1 MKTFSLLIYFTG
13 DDFILDPASTVQLIT
28 LIILIGLS
36 AFFSSAETAFTTVNK
51 IRIRTFEEE
60 GRPNAALVRKIIEEP
75 QKLLSAIL
83 IGNNIVNLSASS
95 LATTFVSRLMTNM
108 GMKNQIATAIGI
120 TTGILTLIVL
130 IFGEIT
136 PKNIA
141 TKAAE
146 RICFIY
152 IKPIYF
158 ITILFTPLIFILNK
172 ISLWLMK
179 VLGMKYTGKERIMT
193 ENELLTIID
202 VSHEE
207 GVLESE
213 EKEMIT
219 NVVDFGD
226 SLAKDVMV
234 PRIDMISIPVDIS
247 YDALRDVFKEH
258 MYSRLPVYEDTK
270 DNVLGIVTLKDFF
283 IYEGDKETFKITELL
298 REPYFTYEY
307 QKTSDLLIQMR
318 ENSINISIVL
328 DEYGATAGI
337 ITLEDLI
344 EEIVGEIR
352 DEYDDDEEDPI
363 QKLSVS
369 EYLVD
374 GSTRLEDINETF
386 GCHIESDDYDS
397 IAGHMINVLEH
408 IPTEGEEIT
417 EDYIRFVI
425 EKMDKNRIDTIHVY
439 LTEPEA
445 NMRPEQK

>member
-1 MKTFSLLIYFTG
+1 M
-13 DDFILDPASTVQLIT
+13 DPASTVQLIT
-28 LIILIGLS
+28 LIILIALS

-60 GRPNAALVRKIIEEP
+60 GRPNASLIRKIVEEP

-95 LATTFVSRLMTNM
+95 LATTMVSRIMTNL
-108 GMKNQIATAIGI
+108 GLEHQTATAIGL
-120 TTGILTLIVL
+120 TTGALTLIVL

-158 ITILFTPLIFILNK
+158 LTVLFTPLIYIMNK
-172 ISLWLMK
+172 ISFGLMK
-179 VLGMKYTGKERIMT
+179 LLGMKYTGKERIMT

-226 SLAKDVMV
+226 SIAKDVMV
-234 PRIDMISIPVDIS
+234 PRIDMVSVPVDIS
-247 YDALRDVFKEH
+247 YDALRHAFKED
-258 MYSRLPVYEDTK
+258 MYSRLPVYEETK
-270 DNVLGIVTLKDFF
+270 DNVIGIVTLKDFF
-283 IYEGDKETFKITELL
+283 KYEGNKDTFKITELL

-363 QKLSVS
+363 QKLNTS

-374 GSTRLEDINETF
+374 GSTRLDDINETF

-397 IAGHMINVLEH
+397 IAGHMINILEH

-445 NMRPEQK
+445 DMKPEQK

>member
-1 MKTFSLLIYFTG
+1 M
-13 DDFILDPASTVQLIT
+13 DPTSVAQLIT
-28 LIILIGLS
+28 LIILIILS

-60 GRPNAALVRKIIEEP
+60 GRPNAALIRKLTDDP
-75 QKLLSAIL
+75 QKMLSAIL
-83 IGNNIVNLSASS
+83 IGNNIVNLTASS
-95 LATTFVSRLMTNM
+95 LTTIMVTRITANLGLAS
-108 GMKNQIATAIGI
+108 KSATAIGI
-120 TTGILTLIVL
+120 ATGILTLIILV
-130 IFGEIT
+130 FGEIT
-136 PKNIA
+136 PKSIA
-141 TKAAE
+141 TRSSE
-146 RICFIY
+146 RICFFY
-152 IKPIYF
+152 IKPIYWMTV
-158 ITILFTPLIFILNK
+158 IFTPLIFIVNK
-172 ISLWLMK
+172 IPFGFMK
-179 VLGMKYTGKERIMT
+179 LFGMRYTGKERVMT

-213 EKEMIT
+213 EKEMIN

-226 SLAKDVMV
+226 SLAKDIMV
-234 PRIDMISIPVDIS
+234 PRIDMVSVPSAIS
-247 YDALRDVFKEH
+247 YDDLKKTFKRD
-258 MYSRLPVYEDTK
+258 MYSRLPVYEESK
-270 DNVLGIVTLKDFF
+270 DNVVGIVTLKDFF
-283 IYEGDKETFKITELL
+283 NYEGTKEDFKLSDLL

-328 DEYGATAGI
+328 DEYGSTAGI

-363 QKLSVS
+363 QKLSTS

-374 GSTRLEDINETF
+374 GSTRLDDINEVF
-386 GCHIESDDYDS
+386 GCNIESDDYDS

-408 IPTEGEEIT
+408 IPCEGEEIT

-425 EKMDKNRIDTIHVY
+425 DKMDKNRIDKIHVY
-439 LTEPEA
+439 LTTPEKDI
-445 NMRPEQK
+445 QKKHK

>member
-1 MKTFSLLIYFTG
+1 M
-13 DDFILDPASTVQLIT
+13 DPTSVAQLIT
-28 LIILIGLS
+28 LIILVLLS

-51 IRIRTFEEE
+51 IRIRTFEDE
-60 GRPNAALVRKIIEEP
+60 GRPKAALIRKIIEEP
-75 QKLLSAIL
+75 QKMLSAIL

-95 LATTFVSRLMTNM
+95 LMTTMVTRIMMNLGLASKT
-108 GMKNQIATAIGI
+108 ATAIGVS
-120 TTGILTLIVL
+120 TGVLTLVILV
-130 IFGEIT
+130 FGEIT
-136 PKNIA
+136 PKSIA
-141 TKAAE
+141 THSAE

-152 IKPIYF
+152 IKPIYWL
-158 ITILFTPLIFILNK
+158 TVVFTPLIFIVNK
-172 ISLWLMK
+172 ISFGLMK
-179 VLGMKYTGKERIMT
+179 LLGMRYTGKERVMT

-213 EKEMIT
+213 EKEMIN

-234 PRIDMISIPVDIS
+234 PRIDMVSIPVEAS
-247 YDALRDVFKEH
+247 YDELRSVFKKD
-258 MYSRLPVYEDTK
+258 MYSRLPVYEETK
-270 DNVLGIVTLKDFF
+270 DNVIGIVTLKDFF
-283 IYEGDKETFKITELL
+283 NYEGTKEAFKLSDLL

-337 ITLEDLI
+337 ITLEDLL

-352 DEYDDDEEDPI
+352 DEYDDDEVDPI
-363 QKLSVS
+363 QKLNTS

-374 GSTRLEDINETF
+374 GSTRLDDINETF
-386 GCHIESDDYDS
+386 DCHIESDDYDS

-439 LTEPEA
+439 LTEPEE
-445 NMRPEQK
+445 NMEPEHK

>member
-1 MKTFSLLIYFTG
+1 M
-13 DDFILDPASTVQLIT
+13 DPTSVAQLIT
-28 LIILIGLS
+28 LIILIILS

-60 GRPNAALVRKIIEEP
+60 GRPNAALIRKLTDDP
-75 QKLLSAIL
+75 QKMLSAIL
-83 IGNNIVNLSASS
+83 IGNNIVNLTASS
-95 LATTFVSRLMTNM
+95 LTTIMVTRITANLGLAS
-108 GMKNQIATAIGI
+108 KSATAIGI
-120 TTGILTLIVL
+120 ATGILTLIILV
-130 IFGEIT
+130 FGEIT
-136 PKNIA
+136 PKSIA
-141 TKAAE
+141 TRSSE
-146 RICFIY
+146 RICFFY
-152 IKPIYF
+152 IKPIYWM
-158 ITILFTPLIFILNK
+158 TIIFTPLIFIVNK
-172 ISLWLMK
+172 ISFGFMK
-179 VLGMKYTGKERIMT
+179 LFGMRYTGKERVMT

-213 EKEMIT
+213 EKEMIN

-226 SLAKDVMV
+226 SLAKDIMV
-234 PRIDMISIPVDIS
+234 PRIDMVSVPSAIS
-247 YDALRDVFKEH
+247 YDDLKKTFKRD
-258 MYSRLPVYEDTK
+258 MYSRLPVYEESK
-270 DNVLGIVTLKDFF
+270 DNVVGIVTLKDFF
-283 IYEGDKETFKITELL
+283 NYEGTKEDFKLSDLL

-328 DEYGATAGI
+328 DEYGSTAGI

-363 QKLSVS
+363 QKLSTS

-374 GSTRLEDINETF
+374 GSTRLDDINEVF
-386 GCHIESDDYDS
+386 GCNIESDDYDS

-408 IPTEGEEIT
+408 IPCEGEEIT

-425 EKMDKNRIDTIHVY
+425 DKMDKNRIDKIHVY
-439 LTEPEA
+439 LTTPEKDI
-445 NMRPEQK
+445 QKKHK

>member
-1 MKTFSLLIYFTG
+1 M
-13 DDFILDPASTVQLIT
+13 DPTSVAQLIT
-28 LIILIGLS
+28 LIILIILS

-60 GRPNAALVRKIIEEP
+60 GRPNASLIRKLTDDP
-75 QKLLSAIL
+75 QKMLSAIL
-83 IGNNIVNLSASS
+83 IGNNIVNLTASS
-95 LATTFVSRLMTNM
+95 LTTIMVTRITANLGLAS
-108 GMKNQIATAIGI
+108 KSATAIGI
-120 TTGILTLIVL
+120 ATGILTLIILV
-130 IFGEIT
+130 FGEIT
-136 PKNIA
+136 PKSIA
-141 TKAAE
+141 TRSSE
-146 RICFIY
+146 RICFFY
-152 IKPIYF
+152 IKPIYWMTV
-158 ITILFTPLIFILNK
+158 IFTPLIFIVNK
-172 ISLWLMK
+172 ISFGFMK
-179 VLGMKYTGKERIMT
+179 LFGMRYTGKERVMT

-213 EKEMIT
+213 EKEMIN

-226 SLAKDVMV
+226 SLAKDIMV
-234 PRIDMISIPVDIS
+234 PRIDMVSVPSAIS
-247 YDALRDVFKEH
+247 YDDLKKTFKRD
-258 MYSRLPVYEDTK
+258 MYSRLPVYEESK
-270 DNVLGIVTLKDFF
+270 DNVVGIVTLKDFF
-283 IYEGDKETFKITELL
+283 NYEGTKEDFKLSDLL

-328 DEYGATAGI
+328 DEYGSTAGI

-363 QKLSVS
+363 QKLSTS

-374 GSTRLEDINETF
+374 GSTRLDDINEVF
-386 GCHIESDDYDS
+386 GCNIESDDYDS

-408 IPTEGEEIT
+408 IPCEGEEIT

-425 EKMDKNRIDTIHVY
+425 DKMDKNRIDKIHVY
-439 LTEPEA
+439 LTTPEKDIH
-445 NMRPEQK
+445 QKHK

>member
-1 MKTFSLLIYFTG
+1 M
-13 DDFILDPASTVQLIT
+13 DPASTVQLIT
-28 LIILIGLS
+28 LIILILLS

-60 GRPNAALVRKIIEEP
+60 GRPNAALVRQIIDEP

-95 LATTFVSRLMTNM
+95 LATTMVTRIMANM
-108 GMKNQIATAIGI
+108 GMASKTATAIGL
-120 TTGILTLIVL
+120 TTGVLTLVVL

-152 IKPIYF
+152 VKPIYF
-158 ITILFTPLIFILNK
+158 LTIVFTPIIFIMNK
-172 ISLWLMK
+172 ISFALMK
-179 VLGMKYTGKERIMT
+179 LLGMKYTGKERIMT

-213 EKEMIT
+213 EKEMIN

-234 PRIDMISIPVDIS
+234 PRIDMVSVPSDID
-247 YDALRDVFKEH
+247 YDALRHVFKKD
-258 MYSRLPVYEDTK
+258 MYSRLPVYEETK
-270 DNVLGIVTLKDFF
+270 DNVIGIVTLKDFF
-283 IYEGDKETFKITELL
+283 TYEGTKEEFKISDLL
-298 REPYFTYEY
+298 REPFFTYEY

-337 ITLEDLI
+337 ITLEDLL

-363 QKLSVS
+363 KKLNTS

-374 GSTRLEDINETF
+374 GSTRLDDINETF
-386 GCHIESDDYDS
+386 GCRIESDDYDS
-397 IAGHMINVLEH
+397 IAGHMINILEH

-439 LTEPEA
+439 LTEPEDH
-445 NMRPEQK
+445 MKPEQK

>member
-1 MKTFSLLIYFTG
+1 M
-13 DDFILDPASTVQLIT
+13 DPTSVAQLIT
-28 LIILIGLS
+28 LIILIILS

-60 GRPNAALVRKIIEEP
+60 GRPNAALIRKLTDDP
-75 QKLLSAIL
+75 QKMLSAIL
-83 IGNNIVNLSASS
+83 IGNNIVNLTASS
-95 LATTFVSRLMTNM
+95 LTTIMVTRITANLGLAS
-108 GMKNQIATAIGI
+108 KSATAIGI
-120 TTGILTLIVL
+120 ATGILTLIILV
-130 IFGEIT
+130 FGEIT
-136 PKNIA
+136 PKSIA
-141 TKAAE
+141 TRSSE
-146 RICFIY
+146 RICFFY
-152 IKPIYF
+152 IKPIYWMTV
-158 ITILFTPLIFILNK
+158 IFTPLIFIVNK
-172 ISLWLMK
+172 ISFGFMK
-179 VLGMKYTGKERIMT
+179 LFGMRYTGKERVMT

-213 EKEMIT
+213 EKEMIN

-226 SLAKDVMV
+226 SLAKDIMV
-234 PRIDMISIPVDIS
+234 PRIDMVSVPSAIS
-247 YDALRDVFKEH
+247 YDDLKKTFKRD
-258 MYSRLPVYEDTK
+258 MYSRLPVYEESK
-270 DNVLGIVTLKDFF
+270 DNVVGIVTLKDFF
-283 IYEGDKETFKITELL
+283 NYEGTKEDFKLSDLL

-328 DEYGATAGI
+328 DEYGSTAGI

-363 QKLSVS
+363 QKLSTS

-374 GSTRLEDINETF
+374 GSTRLDDINEVF
-386 GCHIESDDYDS
+386 GCNIESDDYDS

-408 IPTEGEEIT
+408 IPCEGEEIT

-425 EKMDKNRIDTIHVY
+425 DKMDKNRIDKIHVY
-439 LTEPEA
+439 LTTPEKDI
-445 NMRPEQK
+445 QKKHK

>member
-1 MKTFSLLIYFTG
+1 M
-13 DDFILDPASTVQLIT
+13 DPTSVAQLIT
-28 LIILIGLS
+28 LIILIILS

-60 GRPNAALVRKIIEEP
+60 GRPNASLIRKLTDDP
-75 QKLLSAIL
+75 QKMLSAIL
-83 IGNNIVNLSASS
+83 IGNNIVNLTASS
-95 LATTFVSRLMTNM
+95 LTTIMVTRITANLGLAS
-108 GMKNQIATAIGI
+108 KSATAIGI
-120 TTGILTLIVL
+120 ATGILTLIILV
-130 IFGEIT
+130 FGEIT
-136 PKNIA
+136 PKSIA
-141 TKAAE
+141 TRSSE
-146 RICFIY
+146 RICFFY
-152 IKPIYF
+152 IKPIYWMTV
-158 ITILFTPLIFILNK
+158 IFTPLIFIVNK
-172 ISLWLMK
+172 ISFGFMK
-179 VLGMKYTGKERIMT
+179 LFGMRYTGKERVMT

-213 EKEMIT
+213 EKEMIN

-226 SLAKDVMV
+226 SLAKDIMV
-234 PRIDMISIPVDIS
+234 PRIDMVSVPSAIS
-247 YDALRDVFKEH
+247 YDDLKKTFKRD
-258 MYSRLPVYEDTK
+258 MYSRLPVYEESK
-270 DNVLGIVTLKDFF
+270 DNVVGIVTLKDFF
-283 IYEGDKETFKITELL
+283 NYEGTKEDFKLSDLL

-363 QKLSVS
+363 QKLSTS

-374 GSTRLEDINETF
+374 GSTRLDDINEVF
-386 GCHIESDDYDS
+386 GCNIESDDYDS

-408 IPTEGEEIT
+408 IPCEGEEIT

-425 EKMDKNRIDTIHVY
+425 DKMDKNRIDKIHVY
-439 LTEPEA
+439 LTTPEKDIQ
-445 NMRPEQK
+445 QKHK

>member
-1 MKTFSLLIYFTG
+1 M
-13 DDFILDPASTVQLIT
+13 DPTSVAQLIT
-28 LIILIGLS
+28 LIILVLLS

-60 GRPNAALVRKIIEEP
+60 GRPKAALIRKIIEEP
-75 QKLLSAIL
+75 QKMLSAIL

-95 LATTFVSRLMTNM
+95 LTTTMVTRIMMNLGLASKT
-108 GMKNQIATAIGI
+108 ATAIGVS
-120 TTGILTLIVL
+120 TGVLTLVILV
-130 IFGEIT
+130 FGEIT
-136 PKNIA
+136 PKSIA
-141 TKAAE
+141 THSAE

-152 IKPIYF
+152 VKPIYWLTV
-158 ITILFTPLIFILNK
+158 IFTPLIFIVNK
-172 ISLWLMK
+172 ISFGLMK
-179 VLGMKYTGKERIMT
+179 LLGMRYTGKERVMT

-213 EKEMIT
+213 EKEMIN

-234 PRIDMISIPVDIS
+234 PRIDMVSVPIGAS
-247 YDALRDVFKEH
+247 YDELRAVFKED
-258 MYSRLPVYEDTK
+258 MYSRLPVYEEAK
-270 DNVLGIVTLKDFF
+270 DNVIGIVTLKDFF
-283 IYEGDKETFKITELL
+283 NYEGRKEDFRLSELL

-318 ENSINISIVL
+318 ENSINITIVL

-337 ITLEDLI
+337 ITLEDLL

-352 DEYDDDEEDPI
+352 DEYDDDEVDAI
-363 QKLSVS
+363 QKLSTS

-374 GSTRLEDINETF
+374 GSTRLDDINETF

-439 LTEPEA
+439 LTEPEE
-445 NMRPEQK
+445 NMAPEHK

>member
-1 MKTFSLLIYFTG
+1 M
-13 DDFILDPASTVQLIT
+13 DPTSVAQLIT
-28 LIILIGLS
+28 LIILIILS

-60 GRPNAALVRKIIEEP
+60 GRPNAALIRKLTDDP
-75 QKLLSAIL
+75 QKMLSAIL
-83 IGNNIVNLSASS
+83 IGNNMVNLTASS
-95 LATTFVSRLMTNM
+95 LTTIMVTRITANLGLAS
-108 GMKNQIATAIGI
+108 KSATAIGI
-120 TTGILTLIVL
+120 ATGILTLIILV
-130 IFGEIT
+130 FGEIT
-136 PKNIA
+136 PKSIA
-141 TKAAE
+141 TRSSE
-146 RICFIY
+146 RICFFY
-152 IKPIYF
+152 IKPIYWMTV
-158 ITILFTPLIFILNK
+158 IFTPLIFIVNK
-172 ISLWLMK
+172 ISFGFMK
-179 VLGMKYTGKERIMT
+179 LFGMRYTGKERVMT

-213 EKEMIT
+213 EKEMIN

-226 SLAKDVMV
+226 SLAKDIMV
-234 PRIDMISIPVDIS
+234 PRIDMVSVPSAIS
-247 YDALRDVFKEH
+247 YDDLKKTFKRD
-258 MYSRLPVYEDTK
+258 MYSRLPVYEESK
-270 DNVLGIVTLKDFF
+270 DNVVGIVTLKDFF
-283 IYEGDKETFKITELL
+283 NYEGTKEDFKLSDLL

-328 DEYGATAGI
+328 DEYGSTAGI

-363 QKLSVS
+363 QKLSTS

-374 GSTRLEDINETF
+374 GSTRLDDINEVF
-386 GCHIESDDYDS
+386 GCNIESDDYDS

-408 IPTEGEEIT
+408 IPCEGEEIT

-425 EKMDKNRIDTIHVY
+425 DKMDKNRIDKIHVY
-439 LTEPEA
+439 LTTPEKDI
-445 NMRPEQK
+445 QKKHK

>member
-1 MKTFSLLIYFTG
+1 M
-13 DDFILDPASTVQLIT
+13 DPTSVAQLIT
-28 LIILIGLS
+28 LIILIILS

-60 GRPNAALVRKIIEEP
+60 GRPNAALIRKLTDDP
-75 QKLLSAIL
+75 QKMLSAIL
-83 IGNNIVNLSASS
+83 IGNNIVNLTASS
-95 LATTFVSRLMTNM
+95 LTTIMVTRITANLGLAS
-108 GMKNQIATAIGI
+108 KSATAIGI
-120 TTGILTLIVL
+120 ATGILTLIILV
-130 IFGEIT
+130 FGEIT
-136 PKNIA
+136 PKSIA
-141 TKAAE
+141 TRSSE
-146 RICFIY
+146 RICFFY
-152 IKPIYF
+152 IKPIYWMTV
-158 ITILFTPLIFILNK
+158 IFTPLIFIVNK
-172 ISLWLMK
+172 ISFGFMK
-179 VLGMKYTGKERIMT
+179 LFGMRYTGKERVMT

-213 EKEMIT
+213 EKEMIN

-226 SLAKDVMV
+226 SLAKDIMV
-234 PRIDMISIPVDIS
+234 PRIDMVSVPSAIS
-247 YDALRDVFKEH
+247 YDDLKKTFKRD
-258 MYSRLPVYEDTK
+258 MYSRLPVYEESK
-270 DNVLGIVTLKDFF
+270 DNVVGIVTLKDFF
-283 IYEGDKETFKITELL
+283 NYEGTKEDFKLSDLL

-328 DEYGATAGI
+328 DEYGSTAGI

-363 QKLSVS
+363 QKLSTS

-374 GSTRLEDINETF
+374 GSTRLNDINEVF
-386 GCHIESDDYDS
+386 GCNIESDDYDS

-408 IPTEGEEIT
+408 IPCEGEEIT

-425 EKMDKNRIDTIHVY
+425 DKMDKNRIDKIHVY
-439 LTEPEA
+439 LTTPEKDI
-445 NMRPEQK
+445 QKKHK

>member
-1 MKTFSLLIYFTG
+1 M
-13 DDFILDPASTVQLIT
+13 DPTSVAQLIT
-28 LIILIGLS
+28 LIILIILS

-60 GRPNAALVRKIIEEP
+60 GRPNAALIRKLTDDP
-75 QKLLSAIL
+75 QKMLSAIL
-83 IGNNIVNLSASS
+83 IGNNIVNLTASS
-95 LATTFVSRLMTNM
+95 LTTIMVTRITANLGLTS
-108 GMKNQIATAIGI
+108 KSATAIGI
-120 TTGILTLIVL
+120 ATGILTLIILV
-130 IFGEIT
+130 FGEIT
-136 PKNIA
+136 PKSIA
-141 TKAAE
+141 TRSSE
-146 RICFIY
+146 RICFFY
-152 IKPIYF
+152 IKPIYWMTV
-158 ITILFTPLIFILNK
+158 IFTPLIFIVNK
-172 ISLWLMK
+172 ISFGFMK
-179 VLGMKYTGKERIMT
+179 LFGMRYTGKERVMT

-213 EKEMIT
+213 EKEMIN

-226 SLAKDVMV
+226 SLAKDIMV
-234 PRIDMISIPVDIS
+234 PRIDMVSVPSAIS
-247 YDALRDVFKEH
+247 YDDLKKTFKRD
-258 MYSRLPVYEDTK
+258 MYSRLPVYEESK
-270 DNVLGIVTLKDFF
+270 DNVVGIVTLKDFF
-283 IYEGDKETFKITELL
+283 NYEGTKEDFKLSDLL

-328 DEYGATAGI
+328 DEYGSTAGI

-363 QKLSVS
+363 QKLSTS

-374 GSTRLEDINETF
+374 GSTRLDDINEVF
-386 GCHIESDDYDS
+386 GCNIESDDYDS

-408 IPTEGEEIT
+408 IPCEGEEIT

-425 EKMDKNRIDTIHVY
+425 DKMDKNRIDKIHVY
-439 LTEPEA
+439 LTTPEKDIQ
-445 NMRPEQK
+445 QKHK

>member
-1 MKTFSLLIYFTG
+1 M
-13 DDFILDPASTVQLIT
+13 DPASTAQLIT
-28 LIILIGLS
+28 LIILIILS

-95 LATTFVSRLMTNM
+95 LATTFVSRLMTNL
-108 GMKNQIATAIGI
+108 GMENQIATGIGI

-158 ITILFTPLIFILNK
+158 ITVLFTPLIYIMNK
-172 ISLWLMK
+172 ISLGLMK
-179 VLGMKYTGKERIMT
+179 LLGMKYTGKERIMT

-258 MYSRLPVYEDTK
+258 MYSRLPVYEENK
-270 DNVLGIVTLKDFF
+270 DNVIGIITLKDFF
-283 IYEGDKETFKITELL
+283 KYEGNRDTFKVTELL

-363 QKLSVS
+363 QKLNTS

-374 GSTRLEDINETF
+374 GSTRLDDINETF

-439 LTEPEA
+439 ITEPEA
-445 NMRPEQK
+445 NMKPEQK

>member
-1 MKTFSLLIYFTG
+1 M
-13 DDFILDPASTVQLIT
+13 DPTSTVQLII
-28 LIILIGLS
+28 LIILILLS

-60 GRPNAALVRKIIEEP
+60 GRPNAALIRQIIEEP
-75 QKLLSAIL
+75 QKMLSAIL
-83 IGNNIVNLSASS
+83 IGNNIVNLSSSS
-95 LATTFVSRLMTNM
+95 LATTMVTRIMTNM
-108 GMKNQIATAIGI
+108 GMSSQVATGIGIATGV
-120 TTGILTLIVL
+120 LTLLIL

-141 TKAAE
+141 TRFAE
-146 RICFIY
+146 RVCFAY
-152 IKPIYF
+152 IKPIYW
-158 ITILFTPLIFILNK
+158 ITVIFTPLIFIVNK
-172 ISLWLMK
+172 ISFGMMK
-179 VLGMKYTGKERIMT
+179 LFGMKYTGKERIMT

-213 EKEMIT
+213 EKEMIN

-234 PRIDMISIPVDIS
+234 PRIDMTSVPINIS
-247 YDALRDVFKEH
+247 YDALRDVFKKD
-258 MYSRLPVYEDTK
+258 MYSRLPVYEETK
-270 DNVLGIVTLKDFF
+270 DNVVGIVTLKDFF
-283 IYEGDKETFKITELL
+283 KYEGSKETFKLTDLL

-337 ITLEDLI
+337 ITLEDLL
-344 EEIVGEIR
+344 EQIVGEIR
-352 DEYDDDEEDPI
+352 DEYDDDEKDPI
-363 QKLSVS
+363 QKLSTS

-374 GSTRLEDINETF
+374 GSTRLDDINETF

-439 LTEPEA
+439 LTEPEQ
-445 NMRPEQK
+445 NMKPEHK